1 MFINNIKNEQIMANF
16 LLIRD
21 LCEQK
26 KVTIRE
32 LARRIGR
39 DESTI
44 QSAIRRGTT
53 NTKTIEA
60 IAAVL
65 EVPVGYFFDSEPV
78 KVSGTKKLPNTEET
92 VRYLKQILAEKER
105 TIKILLSER
114 GK

>member
-1 MFINNIKNEQIMANF
+1 MANF

-21 LCEQK
+21 LCEAK
-26 KVTIRE
+26 KITIRE
-32 LARRIGR
+32 LASRIGR
-39 DESTI
+39 DESSV

-65 EVPVGYFFDSEPV
+65 EVPVGYFFDTEPV
-78 KVSGTKKLPNTEET
+78 NVAGVRHLPRNEET
-92 VRYLKQILAEKER
+92 IEYLKQILAEKER
-105 TIKILLSER
+105 TIKILLEERDR

>member
-1 MFINNIKNEQIMANF
+1 MANF

-26 KVTIRE
+26 KITMRE

-65 EVPVGYFFDSEPV
+65 EVPVGYFFDTEPV
-78 KVSGTKKLPNTEET
+78 KVARAKHLPNNQET
-92 VRYLKQILAEKER
+92 IEFLKQILAEKER
-105 TIKILLSER
+105 TIKILLEER
-114 GK
+114 NAGK

>member
-1 MFINNIKNEQIMANF
+1 MANF

-21 LCEQK
+21 LCEAK
-26 KVTIRE
+26 EITIRD

-78 KVSGTKKLPNTEET
+78 KVAGSKNLPNNKET
-92 VRYLKQILAEKER
+92 VEYLKQILAEKER
-105 TIKILLSER
+105 TIKILMDER
-114 GK
+114 NFLK

>member
-1 MFINNIKNEQIMANF
+1 MANF

-26 KVTIRE
+26 KITMRE

-65 EVPVGYFFDSEPV
+65 EVPVGCFFDSEPV
-78 KVSGTKKLPNTEET
+78 KVARSKHLPNNQET
-92 VRYLKQILAEKER
+92 IEYLKQILAEKER
-105 TIKILLSER
+105 TIKILLEER
-114 GK
+114 NKGK

>member
-1 MFINNIKNEQIMANF
+1 MANF

-26 KVTIRE
+26 KITMRE

-65 EVPVGYFFDSEPV
+65 EVPVGYFFDTEPLKV
-78 KVSGTKKLPNTEET
+78 KRSKNLPNNQET
-92 VRYLKQILAEKER
+92 IEYLKQILAEKER
-105 TIKILLSER
+105 TIKILLEER
-114 GK
+114 NGK